1 MFFIKAETQG
11 FGFFVAGK
19 PCAGGMVEE
28 NLRLFSISLFV
39 VSFSSFFRSFPLSR
53 FALPLFFVFLSL
65 SLSFLSVLL
74 FPALSAFP
82 ALLSLFYF
90 SFFFPFLFP
99 FFLPFFFRSF
109 PLSRF
114 AFPLF
119 SFLFLFPFFL
129 PFFFPLFPPFPLCS
143 PSFFRF
149 SFPFSFSFSFLSFW
163 PSFSR
168 FSHLSHFA
176 LPLFFVSLS
185 LLSVLLFP
193 ALFLF
198 PALLFAYKNSFAIV
212 RNTGRQ
218 QS

>member
-11 FGFFVAGK
+11 LGFFVAGK

-28 NLRLFSISLFV
+28 NLRLFSISLFA
-39 VSFSSFFRSFPLSR
+39 FP
-53 FALPLFFVFLSL
+53 F
-65 SLSFLSVLL
+65 LL
-74 FPALSAFP
+74 FPAFPTFP
-82 ALLSLFYF
+82 AL
-90 SFFFPFLFP
+90 
-99 FFLPFFFRSF
+99 
-109 PLSRF
+109 
-114 AFPLF
+114 
-119 SFLFLFPFFL
+119 LFLFPFFL

-149 SFPFSFSFSFLSFW
+149 SFPFSFSFSFSFSFLSFC

>member
-82 ALLSLFYF
+82 ALLSLF
-90 SFFFPFLFP
+90 
-99 FFLPFFFRSF
+99 
-109 PLSRF
+109 
-114 AFPLF
+114 
-119 SFLFLFPFFL
+119 
-129 PFFFPLFPPFPLCS
+129 
-143 PSFFRF
+143 FRF
-149 SFPFSFSFSFLSFW
+149 SFPFSFLSFC

-168 FSHLSHFA
+168 FSHLSRFA

>member
-99 FFLPFFFRSF
+99 FFLSFFF
-109 PLSRF
+109 L
-114 AFPLF
+114 
-119 SFLFLFPFFL
+119 
-129 PFFFPLFPPFPLCS
+129 LFPPFLLCF
-143 PSFFRF
+143 PSFFV
-149 SFPFSFSFSFLSFW
+149 FL
-163 PSFSR
+163 
-168 FSHLSHFA
+168 
-176 LPLFFVSLS
+176 SLS
-185 LLSVLLFP
+185 LSFLSVLLFP
-193 ALFLF
+193 AFPTF

>member
-82 ALLSLFYF
+82 ALLSLFFRFSFPFSFLSFCPSFSRFSHLSRFALSLSFLSALLFPAFPTFPALLSLFF
-90 SFFFPFLFP
+90 SFFFPFLF
-99 FFLPFFFRSF
+99 L
-109 PLSRF
+109 
-114 AFPLF
+114 
-119 SFLFLFPFFL
+119 FLFLFPFFL
-129 PFFFPLFPPFPLCS
+129 AFFFPLFPPFPLCS

-149 SFPFSFSFSFLSFW
+149 SFPSFC

-168 FSHLSHFA
+168 SFPLSRFA
-176 LPLFFVSLS
+176 LC
-185 LLSVLLFP
+185 
-193 ALFLF
+193 
-198 PALLFAYKNSFAIV
+198 I
-212 RNTGRQ
+212 
-218 QS
+218 